1 MSDKSIDQIIQE
13 TFNHPIDCG
22 IEGCEITEAILD
34 MIDRLKDEEAC
45 DVK

>member
-13 TFNHPIDCG
+13 TFNHPLDCG

-34 MIDRLKDEEAC
+34 FIERIGEEEGIG
-45 DVK
+45 